1 MARKQVLKGDVYS
14 NWIIPRYAIYNTCI
28 MPPGVFKKE
37 GGVQKSAET
46 KQNTRKTGEKYRK
59 VRERHSHYG
68 PSRPATWLERANHRE
83 AENIVCSK
91 WESTSSTGLVAD
103 DTRTVGVALPS
114 SRRSRRPRC
123 GLYFHFL
130 LQCVIFYIQLRY
142 HTHDTSYNFN
152 FPARYNGPRASKRY
166 TLHLYVCIV
175 FTGLCARRRGEG
187 PRSRQKVALE
197 RGQKKKEEGGGS
209 TTNAQGHAKK
219 E

>member
-1 MARKQVLKGDVYS
+1 MYNAPWCLQKRRRRPEIGWNKTKHEKNGRK
-14 NWIIPRYAIYNTCI
+14 
-28 MPPGVFKKE
+28 
-37 GGVQKSAET
+37 VQKGSWTTFTLGA
-46 KQNTRKTGEKYRK
+46 
-59 VRERHSHYG
+59 

-209 TTNAQGHAKK
+209 TTNAQGHVKK
-219 E
+219 EKHG

>member
-1 MARKQVLKGDVYS
+1 MNDIHIRGHVGRPRDW
-14 NWIIPRYAIYNTCI
+14 NEPII
-28 MPPGVFKKE
+28 
-37 GGVQKSAET
+37 
-46 KQNTRKTGEKYRK
+46 
-59 VRERHSHYG
+59 ER
-68 PSRPATWLERANHRE
+68 RR
-83 AENIVCSK
+83 
-91 WESTSSTGLVAD
+91 TSSARSESPRRLTGLVAD

-114 SRRSRRPRC
+114 SWRSRRPRC
-123 GLYFHFL
+123 GLYFYFL

-197 RGQKKKEEGGGS
+197 RGQKKGEGGS
-209 TTNAQGHAKK
+209 TTNAQGHVKK
-219 E
+219 EKHG